1 MGKVDRVKART
12 KARKKRRFHGN
23 RFTCP
28 QPEPTPQEE
37 VIPPEENPDIIVE
50 TPSTAATAV
59 SLANEDNSD
68 NLRTPEINEADNLQT
83 TPVKPNNVSY
93 SNVLPIATDTP
104 RQSDPE
110 ITGYRLIDV
119 EILSQA
125 LKALCCPECQCEQ
138 HVTLRERFAEKKG
151 VCLCVIYK
159 V

>member
-1 MGKVDRVKART
+1 M
-12 KARKKRRFHGN
+12 
-23 RFTCP
+23 
-28 QPEPTPQEE
+28 
-37 VIPPEENPDIIVE
+37 
-50 TPSTAATAV
+50 
-59 SLANEDNSD
+59 SL
-68 NLRTPEINEADNLQT
+68 TQ
-83 TPVKPNNVSY
+83 
-93 SNVLPIATDTP
+93 VLPIATDTP